1 MVVLLLVA
9 AGRGHSALLGAVAVD
24 TEVERQK
31 IFVISVGDFNET
43 ARERL
48 QL

>member
-1 MVVLLLVA
+1 MVVLE
-9 AGRGHSALLGAVAVD
+9 GRVHSALLGAVAVD
-24 TEVERQK
+24 TEVERQ
-31 IFVISVGDFNET
+31 ITVVISVVDLT